1 MSNKISACLV
11 IYNEEK
17 HIQRCLDSLRD
28 KVDEIIIVMDGG
40 STDNTYE
47 ICKKYTDNIYILEH
61 IGIGDYHL
69 AFAFKKAS
77 YDWILKLDA
86 DEFLSRGFRDNIKH
100 LVKDENVAGYRFL
113 WLLNDGK
120 KYITKTQ
127 PYKLALFNKNKI
139 SYLGVPH
146 GKYYFNGSVIT
157 KDFRL
162 EHYCGYNRWMINKFI
177 EKQIPWIRLHARLL
191 VGKFEDIPK
200 FRIKGTAWDWRD
212 RLRRKYCYLFIFFGV
227 FVFFRNAIRGE
238 WWNIRAL
245 KASFFNGLYEAMLN
259 YYILKYKLTWLS

>member
-1 MSNKISACLV
+1 MINKIFACLV

-86 DEFLSRGFRDNIKH
+86 DEFLSREFRDNIKH

-139 SYLGVPH
+139 SYLGVID
-146 GKYYFNGSVIT
+146 GLSINLLK
-157 KDFRL
+157 
-162 EHYCGYNRWMINKFI
+162 NRFLGPDYTLDYWLVNLRTSQSLGLKV
-177 EKQIPWIRLHARLL
+177 L
-191 VGKFEDIPK
+191 VGIVEI
-200 FRIKGTAWDWRD
+200 G
-212 RLRRKYCYLFIFFGV
+212 
-227 FVFFRNAIRGE
+227 
-238 WWNIRAL
+238 
-245 KASFFNGLYEAMLN
+245 
-259 YYILKYKLTWLS
+259 